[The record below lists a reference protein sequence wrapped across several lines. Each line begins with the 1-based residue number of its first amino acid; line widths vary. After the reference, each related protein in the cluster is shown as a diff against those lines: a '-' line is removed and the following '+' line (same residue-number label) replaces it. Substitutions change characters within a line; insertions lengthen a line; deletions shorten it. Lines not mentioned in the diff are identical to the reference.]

1 MRSLVFAS
9 VWATSHAAGVSA
21 PWASASCQAAPGCAA
36 LELQGECCP
45 NPEGVTLD
53 CCQLARCSSHPQ
65 CASLG
70 LGGDCCPNT
79 EAERGLHHAGSRR
92 QRPDECDLGERC
104 ARSAA
109 WGAGGSARGARGGS
123 EATGQNWAAVHEAW
137 VASCCKLPPLGS
149 RIGFLLL
156 LICVPGLCCWF
167 CWIKVLNKGDRSKA
181 RSLPE
186 IVDMESVSGVSTRTE
201 PTVSQAESSACQVQ
215 SEDLFATRELKEHDG
230 PMSLAVQALRYDSR
244 LNARRASGA
253 VGRLAAAEAMEQRTG
268 RLEHEVADLQQQLR
282 LALDQGAELRVKH
295 QRSEEAEQHAVL
307 RAGEVLGEL
316 KASEAMSSGQ
326 QARLKDLEVQLL
338 SARDS
343 LAQAEHDRANHSSW
357 TQRLGHELADAR
369 ANEQE
374 ARLREAQQG
383 QELRDAQRR
392 LEQLVGGA
400 STPGELARCQKRLAE
415 LEQVCSR
422 QEAELAEERVDR
434 QAGWKFCEERRARER
449 CHLEAVKSGEKLRL
463 ARAQGAQMKERVKS
477 LEEAELRYPS
487 RFPPRSIKNL
497 RLGSAR
503 SASLPAEP
511 RARGTG
517 HRAQGVPWEP
527 RTAGR
532 AERQV
537 NEPVAKEARWSWE
550 EQPRAALPQAE
561 PQVGWVEPLNHM
573 GRYEQGTGREPN
585 AVGGERFC
593 YW

>member
-1 MRSLVFAS
+1 
-9 VWATSHAAGVSA
+9 
-21 PWASASCQAAPGCAA
+21 
-36 LELQGECCP
+36 
-45 NPEGVTLD
+45 
-53 CCQLARCSSHPQ
+53 
-65 CASLG
+65 
-70 LGGDCCPNT
+70 
-79 EAERGLHHAGSRR
+79 
-92 QRPDECDLGERC
+92 
-104 ARSAA
+104 
-109 WGAGGSARGARGGS
+109 
-123 EATGQNWAAVHEAW
+123 
-137 VASCCKLPPLGS
+137 
-149 RIGFLLL
+149 
-156 LICVPGLCCWF
+156 
-167 CWIKVLNKGDRSKA
+167 
-181 RSLPE
+181 
-186 IVDMESVSGVSTRTE
+186 
-201 PTVSQAESSACQVQ
+201 
-215 SEDLFATRELKEHDG
+215 
-230 PMSLAVQALRYDSR
+230 
-244 LNARRASGA
+244 
-253 VGRLAAAEAMEQRTG
+253 
-268 RLEHEVADLQQQLR
+268 
-282 LALDQGAELRVKH
+282 
-295 QRSEEAEQHAVL
+295 
-307 RAGEVLGEL
+307 
-316 KASEAMSSGQ
+316 MSSGQ

-422 QEAELAEERVDR
+422 QEAELA
-434 QAGWKFCEERRARER
+434 EERRARER

-561 PQVGWVEPLNHM
+561 PQDSGLAAMLPKAATVFPDVPGDHNGEIIRLWNGQLLKRLWCIKSPGRRQHLRIRFACPVAWEEGGLQHVQCSRLHWDDVPLRLVRALDSLGAEN
-573 GRYEQGTGREPN
+573 GRLKLEELSSVVDRLQAREPPQHLRPGAEEMGIYESCVSGLPELKPKSNQEYGQACPPYEALPN
-585 AVGGERFC
+585 ALARVQFQDPTPPWILAEVDWRVQHTEMLNQKIEALEREKAMWEAKLRQLRGQTAGTSTRNKITQLHQPWTWPPGDAPEAEASAEISRHAWSRAPGAPQGSAREIFEKISHPQPLQSIAPPRSERQRLHDEAAQREVELQRARAREAEERVEEEQTRQLANREDLRAALQQELQALRRLEAKRLQQREEVRAKLQEELHRQLQEER
-593 YW
+593 